1 MFNIQKKT
9 KVHDLGLILWLEF
22 SIILM
27 KMTQDITELKVEAG
41 LQIIAETISN
51 PKNKAFGSEMD

>member
-1 MFNIQKKT
+1 MFSIQKKT
-9 KVHDLGLILWLEF
+9 KVHDLGLILWLGF